1 MTLLTLHKFVIN
13 NTIINNKL
21 MKRIFFAF
29 AAAAMML
36 VGCTAELEQRVD
48 QLENDVEQI
57 KSGLEA
63 LKAAVENKLT
73 VEDYNQIDG
82 GYELLMSDGTKLYI
96 YNGADGA
103 KGDKGDKGDTGAQGP
118 QGEKGET
125 GAQGPQGP
133 AGEQG
138 PTGPQGP
145 QGEKGETGAQG
156 PQGETG
162 PQGPQGPQGEKGED
176 GDAFFQSV
184 EVVDGYLVIT
194 LVDGTVYE
202 LPLAD
207 KFNIL
212 FTLTETKIVAGETY
226 KVPYQIV
233 GVAESDEVVVRILSS
248 SNCEAAVLPAE
259 KVVSVTPA
267 YGAGYVDLYAINNT
281 TGEIKAK
288 TISFNGDDLF
298 EVAATTFSVSPLG
311 GEVEV
316 PVTTTADYEI
326 EIDGAWL
333 QYVETKAIR
342 QETVVL
348 KAAEANTTSYDNVAT
363 VTMKKGDKVLAS
375 FQVTQKNYYPEWIEA
390 DGKQV
395 EWAESF
401 KLSRYED
408 MSLETP
414 SNKKGVFTFEL
425 SDDFTKGVYKV
436 NNMFV
441 ADMYFQNGQ
450 MVSNKGGVYY
460 ADVEGDVLTVY
471 YEGGVLSYGFTKDI
485 ELAYNAT
492 EKTFSVEK
500 ISTYNYATSRSA
512 YIYEYTAGVK
522 VDAPAGD
529 GGNSLE
535 KFVGTWA
542 ETYVNKPYSWSSET
556 VYEGEFTVSVVD
568 GKLYFENMFVYKM
581 GSTTYTSNYYGTLSE
596 DGTTIT
602 LEDANPNSPHGYFGP
617 LAYQSDSPI
626 VLTVEGN
633 TLKVASAYSGQVSN
647 YVATNP
653 NMDLGGGEEGGIT
666 IDDFAGTWTE
676 SFTATSKFYMPGDY
690 TNDALTVSVVD
701 GKLYFVNMFSINS
714 SMRGN
719 YYGTLSDDFTTITL
733 EDENAYQGHGG
744 FGPMGIQ
751 SDGPVVLTVEG
762 NTLKVASCYSGYV
775 ENYVA
780 TNPNMAGGEES
791 EPVLTLA
798 VTEAEVAADATSY
811 EVALTA
817 NVAWEA
823 VATDGVTVTPASGEG
838 DATVALSFPANEET
852 SPVTHT
858 VTFTA
863 GDLTATLTLTQAAAE
878 PKGPQAV
885 TVAEFLAL
893 SVGTTEY
900 QLTGVM
906 EGTYNTTYGNFYLN
920 DGTDKVLVY
929 GLTATK
935 KTSNDQSFA
944 SLGLKDGDTIT
955 IIGTC
960 AVYNGTAQVGGPAYL
975 VSCEKNAAWD
985 APAISFANN
994 IVTLVSNEGAA
1005 IYYTID
1011 GTTPSE
1017 SSLKYSEPF
1026 EIQETVTVNAVAV
1039 KEGRP
1044 NSSVATKECEY
1055 VEISD
1060 DVVVGGAADFATIS
1074 ATNTSYV
1081 TGKTTAG
1088 WNYKNCAIFKGGT
1101 SDSSPAFK
1109 MIGDASNRALCMNGK
1124 TSAVGSITSPTLTTG
1139 CGTLT
1144 FNYGLPFSDTKI
1156 KFRVDIMQNGSVVKT
1171 FTINNA
1177 SATKLTKYSHSEAI
1191 NVSGDFQIVFTNL
1204 SPSNSTSNKDRTA
1217 IWDVEWTGYQE

>member
-1 MTLLTLHKFVIN
+1 
-13 NTIINNKL
+13 

-73 VEDYNQIDG
+73 VEDYNQIEG
-82 GYELLMSDGTKLYI
+82 GYELLMSDGSKLYI

-125 GAQGPQGP
+125 GAQGPAGEQGPAGPQGPQGETGAQGP

-138 PTGPQGP
+138 PAGPQGP
-145 QGEKGETGAQG
+145 QGEKGEA
-156 PQGETG
+156 
-162 PQGPQGPQGEKGED
+162 

-207 KFNIL
+207 NFNIL
-212 FTLTETKIVAGETY
+212 FTLTETKIIAGETY

-233 GVAESDEVVVRILSS
+233 GAAESDEVVVRILSS
-248 SNCEAAVLPAE
+248 SNCEAVVLPAE

-267 YGAGYVDLYAINNT
+267 YGAGYVDLYALNNT
-281 TGEIKAK
+281 TGELKAK
-288 TISFNGDDLF
+288 TISFNGDDFF
-298 EVAATTFSVSPLG
+298 EVGATTYYVSPLG

-316 PVTTTADYEI
+316 PVTTTTDYEI

-333 QYVETKAIR
+333 QYSETKAIR
-342 QETVVL
+342 EETVVL
-348 KAAEANTTSYDNVAT
+348 SAAEANTTAYDNVAT
-363 VTMKKGDKVLAS
+363 VTMKKGDKVLAT
-375 FQVTQKNYYPEWIEA
+375 FEVAQKNYYPEWIADEA
-390 DGKQV
+390 GEPV

-401 KLSRYED
+401 QLSRYED
-408 MSLETP
+408 VTLEAP
-414 SNKKGVFTFEL
+414 VAKKGVFTFEL

-436 NNMFV
+436 NNMFI

-471 YEGGVLSYGFTKDI
+471 CEGAVLSYGFTKDI
-485 ELAYNAT
+485 ELAYDSA

-535 KFVGTWA
+535 KFVGTWT

-556 VYEGEFTVSVVD
+556 IYEGEFTVSIVD
-568 GKLYFENMFVYKM
+568 GKLSFENMFVYKM

-633 TLKVASAYSGQVSN
+633 TLKVASAYSGAVAN

-676 SFTATSKFYMPGDY
+676 SFSTTSAFWSGAGDY

-701 GKLYFVNMFSINS
+701 GKLYFVNMFSMNS

-751 SDGPVVLTVEG
+751 MDGPVVLTVEG

-775 ENYVA
+775 VNYVA
-780 TNPNMAGGEES
+780 TNPNMAGGEPEPEEPKAFADCVAAYYSNGTDAWCSFIPGIANRTMAADNEYVYLNSSEASAKIYAIEIASLLAGDATPVYKSLPTAGISGGTHAVSALRCVPNEAGDPVLVATNLAVDSNQNFNIYAYSNGTDADPVLFHAYRWDGVANASDWRRYGDRISITGTWQNGKIYAPSQSGTKVMGFGIKDGATSADLREYAWFDTFGGGLAEVTVYPGTTEALLTTASSAGFWTPNTAGETHSGGFWPKWDVVSTNPELNGAFSFQFFTHNETKYIAYVQLPDNTHCDLVVVEDKGSLAASVAS
-791 EPVLTLA
+791 EPVFTAPLYEGDKASCAAGNTYGDCA
-798 VTEAEVAADATSY
+798 V
-811 EVALTA
+811 
-817 NVAWEA
+817 
-823 VATDGVTVTPASGEG
+823 VTVDG
-838 DATVALSFPANEET
+838 ATHIVAMMQGGGLS
-852 SPVTHT
+852 
-858 VTFTA
+858 
-863 GDLTATLTLTQAAAE
+863 
-878 PKGPQAV
+878 
-885 TVAEFLAL
+885 
-893 SVGTTEY
+893 
-900 QLTGVM
+900 
-906 EGTYNTTYGNFYLN
+906 
-920 DGTDKVLVY
+920 
-929 GLTATK
+929 
-935 KTSNDQSFA
+935 
-944 SLGLKDGDTIT
+944 
-955 IIGTC
+955 
-960 AVYNGTAQVGGPAYL
+960 
-975 VSCEKNAAWD
+975 
-985 APAISFANN
+985 
-994 IVTLVSNEGAA
+994 
-1005 IYYTID
+1005 
-1011 GTTPSE
+1011 
-1017 SSLKYSEPF
+1017 
-1026 EIQETVTVNAVAV
+1026 
-1039 KEGRP
+1039 
-1044 NSSVATKECEY
+1044 
-1055 VEISD
+1055 
-1060 DVVVGGAADFATIS
+1060 
-1074 ATNTSYV
+1074 
-1081 TGKTTAG
+1081 
-1088 WNYKNCAIFKGGT
+1088 IFKL
-1101 SDSSPAFK
+1101 
-1109 MIGDASNRALCMNGK
+1109 N
-1124 TSAVGSITSPTLTTG
+1124 
-1139 CGTLT
+1139 
-1144 FNYGLPFSDTKI
+1144 
-1156 KFRVDIMQNGSVVKT
+1156 
-1171 FTINNA
+1171 
-1177 SATKLTKYSHSEAI
+1177 
-1191 NVSGDFQIVFTNL
+1191 
-1204 SPSNSTSNKDRTA
+1204 
-1217 IWDVEWTGYQE
+1217 

>member
-1 MTLLTLHKFVIN
+1 MIWSSSLNTRKIRN
-13 NTIINNKL
+13 NTLKQL
-21 MKRIFFAF
+21 TTMKRIFFAF

-73 VEDYNQIDG
+73 VEDYNQIEG
-82 GYELLMSDGTKLYI
+82 GYELLMSDGTTLYI

-118 QGEKGET
+118 QGEKGDKGDT
-125 GAQGPQGP
+125 GAQGP

-138 PTGPQGP
+138 PAGPQGPQGETGAQGPAGEQGPAGPQGP
-145 QGEKGETGAQG
+145 QGEKGEA
-156 PQGETG
+156 
-162 PQGPQGPQGEKGED
+162 
-176 GDAFFQSV
+176 GDAFFKSV

-207 KFNIL
+207 NFNIL

-259 KVVSVTPA
+259 QVVSVTPA

-281 TGEIKAK
+281 TGELKAK

-471 YEGGVLSYGFTKDI
+471 CDGAVLSYGFTNDI
-485 ELAYNAT
+485 ELAYNST

-500 ISTYNYATSRSA
+500 LSTYNYATSRSA

-522 VDAPAGD
+522 VDAPAGE
-529 GGNSLE
+529 GGSSLD
-535 KFVGTWA
+535 KFVGTWT

-617 LAYQSDSPI
+617 LAYQSDSPV

-653 NMDLGGGEEGGIT
+653 DMEVGGGEPEPEEPKDQSGI
-666 IDDFAGTWTE
+666 DQL
-676 SFTATSKFYMPGDY
+676 K
-690 TNDALTVSVVD
+690 
-701 GKLYFVNMFSINS
+701 
-714 SMRGN
+714 
-719 YYGTLSDDFTTITL
+719 
-733 EDENAYQGHGG
+733 
-744 FGPMGIQ
+744 
-751 SDGPVVLTVEG
+751 EG
-762 NTLKVASCYSGYV
+762 N
-775 ENYVA
+775 
-780 TNPNMAGGEES
+780 
-791 EPVLTLA
+791 
-798 VTEAEVAADATSY
+798 D
-811 EVALTA
+811 
-817 NVAWEA
+817 W
-823 VATDGVTVTPASGEG
+823 
-838 DATVALSFPANEET
+838 
-852 SPVTHT
+852 
-858 VTFTA
+858 
-863 GDLTATLTLTQAAAE
+863 
-878 PKGPQAV
+878 
-885 TVAEFLAL
+885 
-893 SVGTTEY
+893 
-900 QLTGVM
+900 
-906 EGTYNTTYGNFYLN
+906 
-920 DGTDKVLVY
+920 
-929 GLTATK
+929 
-935 KTSNDQSFA
+935 
-944 SLGLKDGDTIT
+944 
-955 IIGTC
+955 
-960 AVYNGTAQVGGPAYL
+960 
-975 VSCEKNAAWD
+975 
-985 APAISFANN
+985 
-994 IVTLVSNEGAA
+994 
-1005 IYYTID
+1005 
-1011 GTTPSE
+1011 
-1017 SSLKYSEPF
+1017 
-1026 EIQETVTVNAVAV
+1026 
-1039 KEGRP
+1039 
-1044 NSSVATKECEY
+1044 
-1055 VEISD
+1055 SD
-1060 DVVVGGAADFATIS
+1060 M
-1074 ATNTSYV
+1074 
-1081 TGKTTAG
+1081 
-1088 WNYKNCAIFKGGT
+1088 WN
-1101 SDSSPAFK
+1101 
-1109 MIGDASNRALCMNGK
+1109 
-1124 TSAVGSITSPTLTTG
+1124 
-1139 CGTLT
+1139 
-1144 FNYGLPFSDTKI
+1144 
-1156 KFRVDIMQNGSVVKT
+1156 
-1171 FTINNA
+1171 
-1177 SATKLTKYSHSEAI
+1177 
-1191 NVSGDFQIVFTNL
+1191 
-1204 SPSNSTSNKDRTA
+1204 
-1217 IWDVEWTGYQE
+1217 

>member
-1 MTLLTLHKFVIN
+1 
-13 NTIINNKL
+13 

-73 VEDYNQIDG
+73 VEDYNQIEG

-118 QGEKGET
+118 QGEKGDKGDT
-125 GAQGPQGP
+125 GAQGP

-138 PTGPQGP
+138 PAGPQGPQGETGAQGPAGEQGPAGPQGP
-145 QGEKGETGAQG
+145 QGEKGEA
-156 PQGETG
+156 
-162 PQGPQGPQGEKGED
+162 
-176 GDAFFQSV
+176 GDAFFKSV

-281 TGEIKAK
+281 TGELKAK

-471 YEGGVLSYGFTKDI
+471 YEGGVLSYGFTNDI

-522 VDAPAGD
+522 VDAPAGE
-529 GGNSLE
+529 GGSSLE
-535 KFVGTWA
+535 KFVGTWT

-556 VYEGEFTVSVVD
+556 VYENEFTVSVVD
-568 GKLYFENMFVYKM
+568 GKLYFENMFIYKM

-617 LAYQSDSPI
+617 LAYQPDSPI

-633 TLKVASAYSGQVSN
+633 TLKVASAYGGQVSN

-666 IDDFAGTWTE
+666 IDDFAGTWIE
-676 SFTATSKFYMPGDY
+676 SFSTTSAFWSGAGDY

-701 GKLYFVNMFSINS
+701 GKLYFVNMFSMNS

-751 SDGPVVLTVEG
+751 MDGPVVLTVEG

-775 ENYVA
+775 VNYVA
-780 TNPNMAGGEES
+780 TNPNMAGGEDPE
-791 EPVLTLA
+791 EPVMLSVVGKQWAFDWTSYAMMMGMESMSACLDFGVSVEGYFMA
-798 VTEAEVAADATSY
+798 GIDYEAIYGPEAAGMWMAGVEGYFEEEATDATSG
-811 EVALTA
+811 VIKIMTA
-817 NVAWEA
+817 DWE
-823 VATDGVTVTPASGEG
+823 T
-838 DATVALSFPANEET
+838 
-852 SPVTHT
+852 
-858 VTFTA
+858 
-863 GDLTATLTLTQAAAE
+863 GDLVYSGTSIEYSNLTETTCTFNGTGQFAELIVDVQATLME
-878 PKGPQAV
+878 EAV
-885 TVAEFLAL
+885 TV
-893 SVGTTEY
+893 
-900 QLTGVM
+900 
-906 EGTYNTTYGNFYLN
+906 
-920 DGTDKVLVY
+920 
-929 GLTATK
+929 
-935 KTSNDQSFA
+935 QSQ
-944 SLGLKDGDTIT
+944 G
-955 IIGTC
+955 IG
-960 AVYNGTAQVGGPAYL
+960 
-975 VSCEKNAAWD
+975 
-985 APAISFANN
+985 
-994 IVTLVSNEGAA
+994 
-1005 IYYTID
+1005 
-1011 GTTPSE
+1011 
-1017 SSLKYSEPF
+1017 
-1026 EIQETVTVNAVAV
+1026 
-1039 KEGRP
+1039 
-1044 NSSVATKECEY
+1044 
-1055 VEISD
+1055 
-1060 DVVVGGAADFATIS
+1060 
-1074 ATNTSYV
+1074 
-1081 TGKTTAG
+1081 G
-1088 WNYKNCAIFKGGT
+1088 W
-1101 SDSSPAFK
+1101 
-1109 MIGDASNRALCMNGK
+1109 
-1124 TSAVGSITSPTLTTG
+1124 
-1139 CGTLT
+1139 
-1144 FNYGLPFSDTKI
+1144 
-1156 KFRVDIMQNGSVVKT
+1156 
-1171 FTINNA
+1171 
-1177 SATKLTKYSHSEAI
+1177 
-1191 NVSGDFQIVFTNL
+1191 
-1204 SPSNSTSNKDRTA
+1204 
-1217 IWDVEWTGYQE
+1217 

>member
-1 MTLLTLHKFVIN
+1 
-13 NTIINNKL
+13 

-73 VEDYNQIDG
+73 VEDYNQIEG
-82 GYELLMSDGTKLYI
+82 GYELLMSDGTTLYI

-118 QGEKGET
+118 QGEKGDKGDT
-125 GAQGPQGP
+125 GAQGP

-138 PTGPQGP
+138 PAGPQGPQGETGAQGPAGEQGPAGPQGP
-145 QGEKGETGAQG
+145 QGEKGEA
-156 PQGETG
+156 
-162 PQGPQGPQGEKGED
+162 
-176 GDAFFQSV
+176 GDAFFKSV

-207 KFNIL
+207 NFNIL

-348 KAAEANTTSYDNVAT
+348 KAAEANTTSCDNVAT

-436 NNMFV
+436 NNMFI

-471 YEGGVLSYGFTKDI
+471 CDGAVLSYGFTKDI

-522 VDAPAGD
+522 VDAPAGE
-529 GGNSLE
+529 GGSSLD
-535 KFVGTWA
+535 KFVGTWT

-617 LAYQSDSPI
+617 LAYQSDSPV

-751 SDGPVVLTVEG
+751 SDAPVVLTVEG

-780 TNPNMAGGEES
+780 TNPNMAGGEEP

-863 GDLTATLTLTQAAAE
+863 GDLTAVLTLTQAAAE
-878 PKGPQAV
+878 PKASEWGIVGDVNGWNAPDI
-885 TVAEFLAL
+885 TMYTTPTEGLFVARDVQLPAGGFKIRANNKWDDSKNYGLE
-893 SVGTTEY
+893 SVGNVSVDHVYKVITSGGSAN
-900 QLTGVM
+900 LTIVA
-906 EGTYNTTYGNFYLN
+906 GTYDIWFDLTNTKVYIMTPGKDISEAKTGTPVAPLVDTWYLVGDFNGWKAADATYKMTAEGQWYVFKNFTANGKGVKFVADANWNVNRGGSFKANTAISLTQG
-920 DGTDKVLVY
+920 GTDMMVTAGTYDVY
-929 GLTATK
+929 LSADAK
-935 KTSNDQSFA
+935 KGYFMT
-944 SLGLKDGDTIT
+944 
-955 IIGTC
+955 
-960 AVYNGTAQVGGPAYL
+960 P
-975 VSCEKNAAWD
+975 
-985 APAISFANN
+985 
-994 IVTLVSNEGAA
+994 
-1005 IYYTID
+1005 
-1011 GTTPSE
+1011 GTTPA
-1017 SSLKYSEPF
+1017 
-1026 EIQETVTVNAVAV
+1026 N
-1039 KEGRP
+1039 
-1044 NSSVATKECEY
+1044 
-1055 VEISD
+1055 
-1060 DVVVGGAADFATIS
+1060 
-1074 ATNTSYV
+1074 
-1081 TGKTTAG
+1081 
-1088 WNYKNCAIFKGGT
+1088 
-1101 SDSSPAFK
+1101 
-1109 MIGDASNRALCMNGK
+1109 
-1124 TSAVGSITSPTLTTG
+1124 
-1139 CGTLT
+1139 
-1144 FNYGLPFSDTKI
+1144 
-1156 KFRVDIMQNGSVVKT
+1156 
-1171 FTINNA
+1171 
-1177 SATKLTKYSHSEAI
+1177 
-1191 NVSGDFQIVFTNL
+1191 
-1204 SPSNSTSNKDRTA
+1204 
-1217 IWDVEWTGYQE
+1217 

>member
-1 MTLLTLHKFVIN
+1 
-13 NTIINNKL
+13 
-21 MKRIFFAF
+21 MKRILFAF

-36 VGCTAELEQRVD
+36 VGCTKELEQRVD

-73 VEDYNQIDG
+73 VEDYNQIEG

-118 QGEKGET
+118 QGEKGDKGDT
-125 GAQGPQGP
+125 GAQGP

-138 PTGPQGP
+138 PAGPQGP

-156 PQGETG
+156 PQGET
-162 PQGPQGPQGEKGED
+162 GPQGPQGEKGED

-212 FTLTETKIVAGETY
+212 FTLSETKIVAGETY

-233 GVAESDEVVVRILSS
+233 GVAESDEVVVRILAS
-248 SNCEAAVLPAE
+248 SNCEAAILPAE
-259 KVVSVTPA
+259 QVVSVTPA

-281 TGEIKAK
+281 TGELKAK

-348 KAAEANTTSYDNVAT
+348 KAAEANTAAYDNVAT

-375 FQVTQKNYYPEWIEA
+375 FEVTQKNYYPEWIEA

-408 MSLETP
+408 MSTETP
-414 SNKKGVFTFEL
+414 TNKKGVFTFEL

-471 YEGGVLSYGFTKDI
+471 CDGAVLSYGFTNDI
-485 ELAYNAT
+485 ELAYDAT

-522 VDAPAGD
+522 VDAPAGE
-529 GGNSLE
+529 GGSSLD
-535 KFVGTWA
+535 KFVGTWT
-542 ETYVNKPYSWSSET
+542 ETFTNTYMKYDPSTYESCVNDA
-556 VYEGEFTVSVVD
+556 VTVSVVD
-568 GKLYFENMFVYKM
+568 GKLFFENMFKISMY
-581 GSTTYTSNYYGTLSE
+581 GTPYSSSYYGTLSE
-596 DGTTIT
+596 DGTTVT
-602 LEDANPNSPHGYFGP
+602 LEEAATHNGFGP
-617 LAYQSDSPI
+617 LQYHGAA

-633 TLKVASAYSGQVSN
+633 TLKAASLYSN
-647 YVATNP
+647 YV
-653 NMDLGGGEEGGIT
+653 
-666 IDDFAGTWTE
+666 
-676 SFTATSKFYMPGDY
+676 
-690 TNDALTVSVVD
+690 
-701 GKLYFVNMFSINS
+701 
-714 SMRGN
+714 
-719 YYGTLSDDFTTITL
+719 
-733 EDENAYQGHGG
+733 Q
-744 FGPMGIQ
+744 
-751 SDGPVVLTVEG
+751 
-762 NTLKVASCYSGYV
+762 
-775 ENYVA
+775 NYVL
-780 TNPNMAGGEES
+780 TNPNMAGGEEP

-823 VATDGVTVTPASGEG
+823 VATDGVTVTPATGEG
-838 DATVALSFPANEET
+838 DATVALAFAANEEMT
-852 SPVTHT
+852 AVTHT

-863 GDLTATLTLTQAAAE
+863 GELTATLTLTQAAAE
-878 PKGPQAV
+878 PKASEWGIVGDVNGWNAPDI
-885 TVAEFLAL
+885 TMYTTPTEGLFVARDVQLPAGGFKIRANNKWDDSKNYGLQ
-893 SVGTTEY
+893 SVGNVSVDHVYKVITSGGSANITI
-900 QLTGVM
+900 VA
-906 EGTYNTTYGNFYLN
+906 GTYDIWFDLTNTKVYIMTPGKDISEAKTGTPVAPLVDTWYLVGDFNGWKAADATYKMTADGQWYVFKNFTANGKGVKFVADANWNVNRGGSFKANAAISLTQG
-920 DGTDKVLVY
+920 GTDMMVTAGTYDVY
-929 GLTATK
+929 LSADAK
-935 KTSNDQSFA
+935 KGYFMT
-944 SLGLKDGDTIT
+944 
-955 IIGTC
+955 
-960 AVYNGTAQVGGPAYL
+960 P
-975 VSCEKNAAWD
+975 
-985 APAISFANN
+985 
-994 IVTLVSNEGAA
+994 
-1005 IYYTID
+1005 
-1011 GTTPSE
+1011 GTTPA
-1017 SSLKYSEPF
+1017 
-1026 EIQETVTVNAVAV
+1026 N
-1039 KEGRP
+1039 
-1044 NSSVATKECEY
+1044 
-1055 VEISD
+1055 
-1060 DVVVGGAADFATIS
+1060 
-1074 ATNTSYV
+1074 
-1081 TGKTTAG
+1081 
-1088 WNYKNCAIFKGGT
+1088 
-1101 SDSSPAFK
+1101 
-1109 MIGDASNRALCMNGK
+1109 
-1124 TSAVGSITSPTLTTG
+1124 
-1139 CGTLT
+1139 
-1144 FNYGLPFSDTKI
+1144 
-1156 KFRVDIMQNGSVVKT
+1156 
-1171 FTINNA
+1171 
-1177 SATKLTKYSHSEAI
+1177 
-1191 NVSGDFQIVFTNL
+1191 
-1204 SPSNSTSNKDRTA
+1204 
-1217 IWDVEWTGYQE
+1217 

>member
-1 MTLLTLHKFVIN
+1 
-13 NTIINNKL
+13 

-73 VEDYNQIDG
+73 VEDYNQIEG

-103 KGDKGDKGDTGAQGP
+103 KGDKGDKG
-118 QGEKGET
+118 E
-125 GAQGPQGP
+125 
-133 AGEQG
+133 
-138 PTGPQGP
+138 TGPQGP
-145 QGEKGETGAQG
+145 QGETGAQG

-162 PQGPQGPQGEKGED
+162 PQGPQGETGPQGPQGETGPQGPQGETGPQGPQGEKGED

-233 GVAESDEVVVRILSS
+233 GAAESDEVVVRILAS

-259 KVVSVTPA
+259 QAVSVTPA
-267 YGAGYVDLYAINNT
+267 LGAGYVDLYAINNT
-281 TGEIKAK
+281 TGELKAK
-288 TISFNGDDLF
+288 TISFNGEEFF
-298 EVAATTFSVSPLG
+298 EVSATTFNVSPLG
-311 GEVEV
+311 GDVEV
-316 PVTTTADYEI
+316 PVTTSTDYEI
-326 EIDGAWL
+326 EIDGSWL
-333 QYVETKAIR
+333 DYVETKAIR
-342 QETVVL
+342 EETVVL
-348 KAAEANTTSYDNVAT
+348 TAAQANTTAYDNVAT

-408 MSLETP
+408 MSYETP
-414 SNKKGVFTFEL
+414 TNKKGVFTFEL

-441 ADMYFQNGQ
+441 ADMYYQNGQ

-471 YEGGVLSYGFTKDI
+471 CDGAVLSYGFTNDI
-485 ELAYNAT
+485 ELAYDAT

-535 KFVGTWA
+535 KFVGTWT
-542 ETYVNKPYSWSSET
+542 ETYVNKPYSWSEET

-568 GKLYFENMFVYKM
+568 GKLYFENMFVYKT

-633 TLKVASAYSGQVSN
+633 TLKVASAYSGKVSN

-676 SFTATSKFYMPGDY
+676 SFTTTSKFYMTGDY
-690 TNDALTVSVVD
+690 TNDALIVTVVD
-701 GKLYFVNMFSINS
+701 GKLRFENMFSINS
-714 SMRGN
+714 SIRGN
-719 YYGTLSDDFTTITL
+719 YLGTLSEDGSTITL
-733 EDENAYQGHGG
+733 EDENAYQSHGG
-744 FGPMGIQ
+744 FGPMAMH
-751 SDGPVVLTVEG
+751 GPVVLTVEG

-775 ENYVA
+775 VNYVA
-780 TNPNMAGGEES
+780 TNPNMAGGEEP
-791 EPVLTLA
+791 EP
-798 VTEAEVAADATSY
+798 EPEP
-811 EVALTA
+811 E
-817 NVAWEA
+817 
-823 VATDGVTVTPASGEG
+823 PEG
-838 DATVALSFPANEET
+838 
-852 SPVTHT
+852 
-858 VTFTA
+858 
-863 GDLTATLTLTQAAAE
+863 
-878 PKGPQAV
+878 PKVV
-885 TVAEFLAL
+885 TVAEFLAAADDE
-893 SVGTTEY
+893 TIEY
-900 QLTGVM
+900 QVSGEITGI
-906 EGTYNTTYGNFYLN
+906 YKSYDSQYGNISIYITDETASMLAFRLSCEGIEDPANTITVGDLITVKGYRTLYNEAPQMAAGAVIVEHTDVVIEGPEAPEGATELSIVFKDCGFADRYDVGNEKIYLDDAQTVYCIFN
-920 DGTDKVLVY
+920 QGNASTSPAYYDNGEAIRLYQNGAKLEVSAPGKTIVSIEFTFSQNHWYLGTSQGELSAEGATRVWTGEAETVNFVSTGTDKNHRAYVSAMKVY
-929 GLTATK
+929 
-935 KTSNDQSFA
+935 
-944 SLGLKDGDTIT
+944 
-955 IIGTC
+955 
-960 AVYNGTAQVGGPAYL
+960 
-975 VSCEKNAAWD
+975 
-985 APAISFANN
+985 
-994 IVTLVSNEGAA
+994 
-1005 IYYTID
+1005 
-1011 GTTPSE
+1011 
-1017 SSLKYSEPF
+1017 
-1026 EIQETVTVNAVAV
+1026 
-1039 KEGRP
+1039 
-1044 NSSVATKECEY
+1044 
-1055 VEISD
+1055 
-1060 DVVVGGAADFATIS
+1060 
-1074 ATNTSYV
+1074 
-1081 TGKTTAG
+1081 
-1088 WNYKNCAIFKGGT
+1088 YK
-1101 SDSSPAFK
+1101 
-1109 MIGDASNRALCMNGK
+1109 
-1124 TSAVGSITSPTLTTG
+1124 
-1139 CGTLT
+1139 
-1144 FNYGLPFSDTKI
+1144 
-1156 KFRVDIMQNGSVVKT
+1156 
-1171 FTINNA
+1171 
-1177 SATKLTKYSHSEAI
+1177 
-1191 NVSGDFQIVFTNL
+1191 
-1204 SPSNSTSNKDRTA
+1204 
-1217 IWDVEWTGYQE
+1217 

>member
-1 MTLLTLHKFVIN
+1 MIWSSSLNTRKIRN
-13 NTIINNKL
+13 NTLKQL
-21 MKRIFFAF
+21 TTMKRIFFAF

-73 VEDYNQIDG
+73 VKDYNQIEG
-82 GYELLMSDGTKLYI
+82 GYELLMSDGSKLYI

-103 KGDKGDKGDTGAQGP
+103 KGDKGEAGAQGPQGEKGDKGDTGAQGP
-118 QGEKGET
+118 AGEQGPAGPQGPQGET
-125 GAQGPQGP
+125 GAQGP

-138 PTGPQGP
+138 PAGPQGP
-145 QGEKGETGAQG
+145 QGEKGEA
-156 PQGETG
+156 
-162 PQGPQGPQGEKGED
+162 

-207 KFNIL
+207 DFNII
-212 FTLTETKIVAGETY
+212 FILTETKIVAGETY
-226 KVPYQIV
+226 KLPYQIV
-233 GVAESDEVVVRILSS
+233 GAAESDEVVVRILSS
-248 SNCEAAVLPAE
+248 SNCEAAVLPTE
-259 KVVSVTPA
+259 KVISVTPA
-267 YGAGYVDLYAINNT
+267 YGAGYIDLYAINNT

-288 TISFNGDDLF
+288 TISFTGDDLF
-298 EVAATTFSVSPLG
+298 EVGATTYYVSPLG
-311 GEVEV
+311 GDVEV
-316 PVTTTADYEI
+316 PVTTTTDYEI

-333 QYVETKAIR
+333 KYAETKAIR

-348 KAAEANTTSYDNVAT
+348 TAAEANTTAYDNVAT
-363 VTMKKGDKVLAS
+363 VTMKKGDKVLAT
-375 FQVTQKNYYPEWIEA
+375 FTVAQKNYYPEWIEA

-414 SNKKGVFTFEL
+414 SNKKGLFTFEL

-441 ADMYFQNGQ
+441 ADAYFHNGQ
-450 MVSNKGGVYY
+450 MVSNQGGTYY

-522 VDAPAGD
+522 VDAPAGE
-529 GGNSLE
+529 GGSSLD
-535 KFVGTWA
+535 KFVGTWT

-617 LAYQSDSPI
+617 LAYQSDSPV

-751 SDGPVVLTVEG
+751 SDAPVVLTVEG

-780 TNPNMAGGEES
+780 TNPNMAGGEEP

-863 GDLTATLTLTQAAAE
+863 GDLTAVLTLTQAAAE

-935 KTSNDQSFA
+935 KTSNDKSFA

-955 IIGTC
+955 IIGTR

-1217 IWDVEWTGYQE
+1217 IWDVEWTGYAE

>member
-1 MTLLTLHKFVIN
+1 
-13 NTIINNKL
+13 
-21 MKRIFFAF
+21 MKRILFAF

-36 VGCTAELEQRVD
+36 VGCTKELEQRVD

-118 QGEKGET
+118 QGEKGDKGDT
-125 GAQGPQGP
+125 GAQGP

-138 PTGPQGP
+138 PAGPQGP

-156 PQGETG
+156 PQGET
-162 PQGPQGPQGEKGED
+162 GPQGPQGEKGED

-267 YGAGYVDLYAINNT
+267 YGAGYVDLCAINNT

-348 KAAEANTTSYDNVAT
+348 KAAEANTAAYDNVAT

-471 YEGGVLSYGFTKDI
+471 CDGAVLSYGFTKDI
-485 ELAYNAT
+485 ELAYDAT

-522 VDAPAGD
+522 VDAPAGGD
-529 GGNSLE
+529 DPLA
-535 KFVGTWA
+535 KFAGTWT
-542 ETYVNKPYSWSSET
+542 ETFTNTYMKYDPSTYESCVNDA
-556 VYEGEFTVSVVD
+556 VTVSVVD
-568 GKLYFENMFVYKM
+568 GKLFFENMFKISMY
-581 GSTTYTSNYYGTLSE
+581 GTPYSSSYYGTLSE
-596 DGTTIT
+596 DGTTVT
-602 LEDANPNSPHGYFGP
+602 LEEAATHNGFGP
-617 LAYQSDSPI
+617 LQYHGAA
-626 VLTVEGN
+626 VLTVDGN
-633 TLKVASAYSGQVSN
+633 SLKAASLYSN
-647 YVATNP
+647 YVQNYVITNP
-653 NMDLGGGEEGGIT
+653 NMEVGGEE
-666 IDDFAGTWTE
+666 
-676 SFTATSKFYMPGDY
+676 P
-690 TNDALTVSVVD
+690 
-701 GKLYFVNMFSINS
+701 
-714 SMRGN
+714 
-719 YYGTLSDDFTTITL
+719 
-733 EDENAYQGHGG
+733 
-744 FGPMGIQ
+744 
-751 SDGPVVLTVEG
+751 
-762 NTLKVASCYSGYV
+762 
-775 ENYVA
+775 
-780 TNPNMAGGEES
+780 

-823 VATDGVTVTPASGEG
+823 TATEGVTVTPATGEG
-838 DATVALSFPANEET
+838 DATVALAFAANEEMT
-852 SPVTHT
+852 AVTHT

-863 GDLTATLTLTQAAAE
+863 GELTATLTLTQAAAE
-878 PKGPQAV
+878 PKASEWGIVGDVNGWNAPDI
-885 TVAEFLAL
+885 TMFTTPTEGLFVARDVKLPAGGFKIRANGKWDDSKNYGLQ
-893 SVGTTEY
+893 SVGNVSVDHVYKVITSGGSANITI
-900 QLTGVM
+900 VA
-906 EGTYNTTYGNFYLN
+906 GTYDIWFDLTNTKVYIMTPGK
-920 DGTDKVLVY
+920 DISEAKTGTPVAPLV
-929 GLTATK
+929 
-935 KTSNDQSFA
+935 
-944 SLGLKDGDTIT
+944 DTW
-955 IIGTC
+955 
-960 AVYNGTAQVGGPAYL
+960 YL
-975 VSCEKNAAWD
+975 VGDFNGWKAADATYKMTAEGQWYVFKNFTANGKGVKFVADANWNVNRGGSFKANAAISLTQGGNDMMVTAGTYDVYLSSD
-985 APAISFANN
+985 AKKAYFMTP
-994 IVTLVSNEGAA
+994 
-1005 IYYTID
+1005 
-1011 GTTPSE
+1011 GTTPA
-1017 SSLKYSEPF
+1017 
-1026 EIQETVTVNAVAV
+1026 N
-1039 KEGRP
+1039 
-1044 NSSVATKECEY
+1044 
-1055 VEISD
+1055 
-1060 DVVVGGAADFATIS
+1060 
-1074 ATNTSYV
+1074 
-1081 TGKTTAG
+1081 
-1088 WNYKNCAIFKGGT
+1088 
-1101 SDSSPAFK
+1101 
-1109 MIGDASNRALCMNGK
+1109 
-1124 TSAVGSITSPTLTTG
+1124 
-1139 CGTLT
+1139 
-1144 FNYGLPFSDTKI
+1144 
-1156 KFRVDIMQNGSVVKT
+1156 
-1171 FTINNA
+1171 
-1177 SATKLTKYSHSEAI
+1177 
-1191 NVSGDFQIVFTNL
+1191 
-1204 SPSNSTSNKDRTA
+1204 
-1217 IWDVEWTGYQE
+1217 

>member
-1 MTLLTLHKFVIN
+1 
-13 NTIINNKL
+13 
-21 MKRIFFAF
+21 
-29 AAAAMML
+29 ML
-36 VGCTAELEQRVD
+36 RV
-48 QLENDVEQI
+48 LRVR
-57 KSGLEA
+57 
-63 LKAAVENKLT
+63 
-73 VEDYNQIDG
+73 
-82 GYELLMSDGTKLYI
+82 
-96 YNGADGA
+96 
-103 KGDKGDKGDTGAQGP
+103 QGP
-118 QGEKGET
+118 
-125 GAQGPQGP
+125 
-133 AGEQG
+133 
-138 PTGPQGP
+138 
-145 QGEKGETGAQG
+145 QG

-162 PQGPQGPQGEKGED
+162 PQGPQGETGPQGPQGETGPQGPQGEKGED

-212 FTLTETKIVAGETY
+212 FTLSETKIVAGETY

-281 TGEIKAK
+281 TGELKAK

-298 EVAATTFSVSPLG
+298 EVAATTFSISPLG
-311 GEVEV
+311 GDVEV
-316 PVTTTADYEI
+316 PVTTSTDYEI

-333 QYVETKAIR
+333 AYAKTKAIR
-342 QETVVL
+342 EETVVL
-348 KAAEANTTSYDNVAT
+348 TATEANTTSYDNVAT

-408 MSLETP
+408 MSTETP
-414 SNKKGVFTFEL
+414 TNKKGVFTFEL

-471 YEGGVLSYGFTKDI
+471 CDGAVLSYGFTNDI

-512 YIYEYTAGVK
+512 YIHEYTAGVK

-535 KFVGTWA
+535 KFVGTWT
-542 ETYVNKPYSWSSET
+542 ETYVNKPYSWSDET

-568 GKLYFENMFVYKM
+568 GKLYFENMFVYKS

-617 LAYQSDSPI
+617 MAYQSDSPV

-633 TLKVASAYSGQVSN
+633 TLKVASAYSGNVSN

-653 NMDLGGGEEGGIT
+653 NMDLGGGEEE
-666 IDDFAGTWTE
+666 DPLAKFAGTWTE
-676 SFTATSKFYMPGDY
+676 TFTNTYMKYDPATYESCV
-690 TNDALTVSVVD
+690 NDAVTVSVVD
-701 GKLYFVNMFSINS
+701 GKLYFENMFKMTNYSTVYS
-714 SMRGN
+714 SS
-719 YYGTLSDDFTTITL
+719 YYGTLSEDGTTVTL
-733 EDENAYQGHGG
+733 EEAAIHNGYGPLQYHGG
-744 FGPMGIQ
+744 A
-751 SDGPVVLTVEG
+751 VLTVEG
-762 NTLKVASCYSGYV
+762 NTLKAASLYS
-775 ENYVA
+775 NYVQNYVL
-780 TNPNMAGGEES
+780 TNPNMAGGEEP

-852 SPVTHT
+852 TAVTHT
-858 VTFTA
+858 VTFSA
-863 GDLTATLTLTQAAAE
+863 GDLTAVLTLTQAAAE
-878 PKGPQAV
+878 PKGPQTV
-885 TVAEFLAL
+885 TVAEFLAAADDE
-893 SVGTTEY
+893 TIEY
-900 QLTGVM
+900 QVSGEITGI
-906 EGTYNTTYGNFYLN
+906 YKSYDSQYGNISIYITDETASMLAFRLSCEGIEDPANTITVGDLITVKGYRTLYNEAPQMAAGAVIVEHTDVVIEGPEAPEGATELSIVFKDCGFADRYDVGNEKIYLDDAQTVYCIFN
-920 DGTDKVLVY
+920 QGNASTSPAYYDNGEAIRLYQNGAKLEVSAPGKTIVSIEFTFSQNHWYLGTSQGELSAEGATRVWTGEAETVNFVSTGTDKNHRAYVSAMKVY
-929 GLTATK
+929 
-935 KTSNDQSFA
+935 
-944 SLGLKDGDTIT
+944 
-955 IIGTC
+955 
-960 AVYNGTAQVGGPAYL
+960 
-975 VSCEKNAAWD
+975 
-985 APAISFANN
+985 
-994 IVTLVSNEGAA
+994 
-1005 IYYTID
+1005 
-1011 GTTPSE
+1011 
-1017 SSLKYSEPF
+1017 
-1026 EIQETVTVNAVAV
+1026 
-1039 KEGRP
+1039 
-1044 NSSVATKECEY
+1044 
-1055 VEISD
+1055 
-1060 DVVVGGAADFATIS
+1060 
-1074 ATNTSYV
+1074 
-1081 TGKTTAG
+1081 
-1088 WNYKNCAIFKGGT
+1088 YK
-1101 SDSSPAFK
+1101 
-1109 MIGDASNRALCMNGK
+1109 
-1124 TSAVGSITSPTLTTG
+1124 
-1139 CGTLT
+1139 
-1144 FNYGLPFSDTKI
+1144 
-1156 KFRVDIMQNGSVVKT
+1156 
-1171 FTINNA
+1171 
-1177 SATKLTKYSHSEAI
+1177 
-1191 NVSGDFQIVFTNL
+1191 
-1204 SPSNSTSNKDRTA
+1204 
-1217 IWDVEWTGYQE
+1217 

>member
-1 MTLLTLHKFVIN
+1 
-13 NTIINNKL
+13 
-21 MKRIFFAF
+21 MKKILFAF

-36 VGCTAELEQRVD
+36 VGCTKELEQRVD
-48 QLENDVEQI
+48 QLETDVEQI

-103 KGDKGDKGDTGAQGP
+103 KGDKGDKGETGAQGP

-125 GAQGPQGP
+125 GAQGPQGEK
-133 AGEQG
+133 GE
-138 PTGPQGP
+138 TGAQGP

-156 PQGETG
+156 PQGEKGETG
-162 PQGPQGPQGEKGED
+162 AQGPQGEKGED

-184 EVVDGYLVIT
+184 EAIDGYLVIT
-194 LVDGTVYE
+194 LVDGTVYQ
-202 LPLAD
+202 LPLAN

-212 FTLTETKIVAGETY
+212 FTLSEAKIVAGETY

-233 GVAESDEVVVRILSS
+233 GAADSDEVVVRILAS

-298 EVAATTFSVSPLG
+298 EVGATTYYVSPLG
-311 GEVEV
+311 GYVEV
-316 PVTTTADYEI
+316 PVTTTTDYEI
-326 EIDGAWL
+326 VIDGAWL
-333 QYVETKAIR
+333 EYTETKAIR
-342 QETVVL
+342 EETVVL
-348 KAAEANTTSYDNVAT
+348 TASAANTTAYDNVAT
-363 VTMKKGDKVLAS
+363 VTMKKGEKVLAT
-375 FQVTQKNYYPEWIEA
+375 FEVAQKNYYPEWIEA

-436 NNMFV
+436 SNMFI

-471 YEGGVLSYGFTKDI
+471 CDGAVLSYGFTNDI
-485 ELAYNAT
+485 ELAYDAT

-522 VDAPAGD
+522 VDAPAGE
-529 GGNSLE
+529 GGSSLD
-535 KFVGTWA
+535 KFVGTWT

-676 SFTATSKFYMPGDY
+676 SFTATSKFYMPGNY
-690 TNDALTVSVVD
+690 TNDALTVTVVD
-701 GKLYFVNMFSINS
+701 GKLYFVNMFSVNS

-780 TNPNMAGGEES
+780 TNPNMAGGEEP

-798 VTEAEVAADATSY
+798 VTEAEVEADATSY

-823 VATDGVTVTPASGEG
+823 TATEGVTVTPATGEG
-838 DATVALSFPANEET
+838 DATVALAFAANEET

-863 GDLTATLTLTQAAAE
+863 GELTATLTLTQAAAE

-935 KTSNDQSFA
+935 KTSNDKSFA

-955 IIGTC
+955 IIGTR
-960 AVYNGTAQVGGPAYL
+960 ADYNGTAQVGGPAYL

-1144 FNYGLPFSDTKI
+1144 FNYGLPFGDTKI

-1171 FTINNA
+1171 FTIDNA

-1217 IWDVEWTGYQE
+1217 IWDVEWTGYAE